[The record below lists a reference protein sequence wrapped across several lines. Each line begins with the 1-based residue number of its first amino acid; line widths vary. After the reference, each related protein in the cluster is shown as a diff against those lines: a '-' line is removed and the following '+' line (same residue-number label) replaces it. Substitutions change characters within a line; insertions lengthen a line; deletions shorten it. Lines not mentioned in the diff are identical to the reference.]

1 MQVILYK
8 GDEVTAYLNPKK
20 VVVNDS
26 LMIDDEVVLESLSAG
41 MKSRLLKAIEYDRP
55 INFNVK

>member
-8 GDEVTAYLNPKK
+8 GDEVTAYVNPTKI
-20 VVVNDS
+20 VVSDS
-26 LMIDDEVVLESLSAG
+26 LTIDGEVVLENLSADA
-41 MKSRLLKAIEYDRP
+41 KSRLVKAIEYDRP